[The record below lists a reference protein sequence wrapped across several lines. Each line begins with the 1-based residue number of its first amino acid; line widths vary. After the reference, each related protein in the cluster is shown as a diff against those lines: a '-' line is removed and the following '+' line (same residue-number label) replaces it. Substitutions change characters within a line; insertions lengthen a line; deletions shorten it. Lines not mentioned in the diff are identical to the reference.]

1 MTLVGMP
8 PKAAMVSAKIEVSS
22 TQSRLRVPVKRI
34 RELVEFIASREAV
47 QLDTADI
54 AVVGACR
61 MATLNRRYLGH
72 GGATD
77 VLSFDL
83 GSGPTGGACIQIIV
97 CSDVAIRQAKRRGHA
112 GWRELLLYVTHG
124 LLHQMGH
131 DDRAAAG
138 ARRMHR
144 RENELLAA
152 FGIGEIYGDV

>member
-1 MTLVGMP
+1 MT
-8 PKAAMVSAKIEVSS
+8 VSPGAVVVSS

-34 RELVEFIASREAV
+34 REFVAFVAAREGESIEA
-47 QLDTADI
+47 ADI

-72 GGATD
+72 EGATD

-83 GSGPTGGACIQIIV
+83 GPGPNGGACIQIIV

-112 GWRELLLYVTHG
+112 AWRELLLYITHG
-124 LLHQMGH
+124 LLHLTGY
-131 DDRAAAG
+131 DDRTAAG

-144 RENELLAA
+144 RENALLAA

>member
-1 MTLVGMP
+1 MTISPGAV
-8 PKAAMVSAKIEVSS
+8 AVSS
-22 TQSRLRVPVKRI
+22 TQSRVRVPVKRI
-34 RELVEFIASREAV
+34 RELVAFVASREGKSIE
-47 QLDTADI
+47 TADI

-83 GSGPTGGACIQIIV
+83 GPGPTGGACVQIIV

-112 GWRELLLYVTHG
+112 AWRELLLYITHG
-124 LLHQMGH
+124 LLHLMGH
-131 DDRAAAG
+131 DDRTADG

-144 RENELLAA
+144 REDELLAA
-152 FGIGEIYGDV
+152 FGIGEVYGDV